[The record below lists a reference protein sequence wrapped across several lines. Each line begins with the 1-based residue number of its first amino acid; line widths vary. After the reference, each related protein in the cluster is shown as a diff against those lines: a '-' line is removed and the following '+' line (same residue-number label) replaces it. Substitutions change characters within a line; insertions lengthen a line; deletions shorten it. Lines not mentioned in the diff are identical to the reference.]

1 MSDIIKL
8 LPDAIANQ
16 IAAGEVVQR
25 PASVV
30 KELMENAVDAGS
42 SRIQVIIKEA
52 GKTLIQVIDNG
63 KGMSATDAR
72 MCFERHATS
81 KILKADD
88 LFAIRT
94 KGFRGE
100 AMASIAAVAQVELK
114 TRQPD
119 EELGS
124 RICIEGSEV
133 KEQEPVAHPE
143 GSSVAVKNLFF
154 NVPARR
160 NFLKSNAVEMRHIVD
175 EFQRIA
181 LAHPDIAFSLFQN
194 DMETFQLS
202 PGKLSHRIVQ
212 LFNKTYKE
220 QLASCRE
227 DTPHVSIQGYIGKPE
242 FAKKTRGEQFFFVN
256 NRFIKNHYLHHAVMN
271 AYQDLLPS
279 DTYPF
284 YVLFLD
290 IDPKNIDINVHPTK
304 TEIKFADERTVYAIV
319 QSSVRQAI
327 GSHNLTP
334 SIDFEQDVNFQAFI
348 TSSPTDPASG
358 SGDRSSIRQ
367 WEQFRQSSGGASPQG
382 ESPMGPFSP
391 GQSGRERNNMS
402 NWEKL
407 FEAEGSRG
415 THFHQS
421 SIGQQEEQQSKLPF
435 SGPGGQESVIQPS
448 RAFGEAVTFQS
459 AANQLGKGAE
469 SSSAGSSRMAEAD
482 GNAFQLHQRYIISQ
496 VKSGMMLIDQ
506 QAAHERILYEKYIHN
521 LERKNGASQQF
532 LFPQKVELSAS
543 DFAMVSELMEEI
555 KDIGF
560 DVAPFGQ
567 QCVVIN
573 GVPADLAGTD
583 EKHLFE
589 GLIEQYKHNQS
600 SLTLD
605 KRENM
610 ARSLAC
616 RSAIKKGQKLS
627 GLEMRALIDQLF
639 ACGNPNYAPDGRP
652 TFCILELE
660 KLANFFNK

>member
-42 SRIQVIIKEA
+42 TRIQVIIKEA
-52 GKTLIQVIDNG
+52 GKQLIHVIDNG

-114 TRQPD
+114 TRRPED
-119 EELGS
+119 ELGTS
-124 RICIEGSEV
+124 ICIEGSEV

-143 GSSVAVKNLFF
+143 GTSIAVKNLFF

-160 NFLKSNAVEMRHIVD
+160 NFLKSNAVEMRHIID

-181 LAHPDIAFSLFQN
+181 LAHPDISFSLFQN
-194 DMETFQLS
+194 DLETFQLS
-202 PGKLSHRIVQ
+202 PGKLSQRIVQ
-212 LFNKTYKE
+212 LFNKSYKE
-220 QLASCRE
+220 QMASCRE

-284 YVLFLD
+284 YVLFIE

-327 GSHNLTP
+327 GTHNLTP

-348 TSSPTDPASG
+348 TSGGPSPSG
-358 SGDRSSIRQ
+358 QNPGQGSNSRE
-367 WEQFRQSSGGASPQG
+367 WEQFRSSAAGQSSGGQPS
-382 ESPMGPFSP
+382 
-391 GQSGRERNNMS
+391 REGNKLS

-407 FEAEGSRG
+407 FEAEGAGKS
-415 THFHQS
+415 QP
-421 SIGQQEEQQSKLPF
+421 EQSKMNFPA
-435 SGPGGQESVIQPS
+435 SGDRESIIQPS
-448 RAFGEAVTFQS
+448 KGFGQSLTFES
-459 AANQLGKGAE
+459 AANQLGQAGAKAD
-469 SSSAGSSRMAEAD
+469 AGHQAMADAD
-482 GNAFQLHQRYIISQ
+482 GNAFQMHQRYIISQ

-506 QAAHERILYEKYIHN
+506 QAAHERILYEKYIHH

-532 LFPQKVELSAS
+532 LFPQKVELSPS
-543 DFAMVSELMEEI
+543 DFALVSELMEEI
-555 KDIGF
+555 RDIGF

-589 GLIEQYKHNQS
+589 GLIEQFKHNKS
-600 SLTLD
+600 ALTLD

-627 GLEMRALIDQLF
+627 SLEMRALIDQLF
-639 ACGNPNYAPDGRP
+639 ACRNPNYAPDGRP